1 MTAFARILFAG
12 SPDFAV
18 PALHWLADSSHE
30 VFAVLTQPDRP
41 AGRGKQLT
49 ASAVKQ
55 FAVRRQIPIL
65 QPEILNQRGIQE
77 EIRAL
82 AVDLMIVAA
91 YGSLLPE
98 AVLTAPRLGCI
109 NLHASLLPRWRG
121 ASPVQ
126 AALLAGDRTTG
137 ISLMQMDR
145 GLDTGPVLLRESL
158 VIDDC
163 ETAGQLEKQ
172 LAALGAKV
180 LAEHLDDVLTES
192 LEPLPQDESEVTY
205 AGTIQKADG
214 RIDWT
219 RDALQI
225 DREIRAYNPW
235 PIAETRFCGEQLR
248 CWSACVVS
256 NDKAGDDATSRL
268 PGRIVAVHCE
278 GVDVETGRG
287 QLRLTEVQ
295 LPGRRAVAAADFGR
309 SRNLL
314 GTVLGV

>member
-1 MTAFARILFAG
+1 MTTFARILFAG

-30 VFAVLTQPDRP
+30 VCAVLTQPDRP
-41 AGRGKQLT
+41 AGRGKHLK

-77 EIRAL
+77 EIRSL
-82 AVDLMIVAA
+82 AVDLVIVAA

-163 ETAGQLEKQ
+163 ETAGQLETQ

-180 LAEHLDDVLTES
+180 LAEHLDDVLAGS
-192 LEPLPQDESEVTY
+192 LEPLPQNESEITY
-205 AGTIQKADG
+205 AGVIHKADG

-219 RDALQI
+219 RDALRI

-235 PIAETRFCGEQLR
+235 PIAETRFWGEQLR
-248 CWSACVVS
+248 CWSACVVP
-256 NDKAGDDATSRL
+256 NDEVVDDVTSCL

-295 LPGRRAVAAADFGR
+295 LPGRRPVAAADFGR

>member
-18 PALHWLADSSHE
+18 PALHWLVDSSHE
-30 VFAVLTQPDRP
+30 VFTVLTQPDRP
-41 AGRGKQLT
+41 AGRGKQFA
-49 ASAVKQ
+49 ASPVKQ
-55 FAVRRQIPIL
+55 FAVSRQIPIL
-65 QPEILNQRGIQE
+65 QPETLNQQGIQA

-82 AVDLMIVAA
+82 AADLMIVAA
-91 YGSLLPE
+91 YGLLLPE
-98 AVLTAPRLGCI
+98 AVLTAPRLGCV

-126 AALLAGDRTTG
+126 AALLAGDGTTG

-158 VIDDC
+158 AIDDR
-163 ETAGQLEKQ
+163 ETAGQLGKR

-180 LAEHLDDVLTES
+180 LAEHLDDVLAGS
-192 LEPLPQDESEVTY
+192 LEPLPQAASEVTY
-205 AGTIQKADG
+205 AGTIYKADG

-219 RDALQI
+219 RDAPQI

-235 PIAETRFCGEQLR
+235 PVAETRFLGEQLR
-248 CWSACVVS
+248 CWSACVVP
-256 NDKAGDDATSRL
+256 NDDVSDHAAGGS
-268 PGRIVAVHCE
+268 PGRVVAVHCE

-287 QLRLTEVQ
+287 QLRLT
-295 LPGRRAVAAADFGR
+295 
-309 SRNLL
+309 
-314 GTVLGV
+314 